1 MADHGHVEYATADG
15 NDMPAHEGTYERF
28 VLLAFVGTIHVVNVV
43 IALAIGGVQGRW
55 LTEAVII
62 VLATLVLAHGLLT
75 GAKVPSAFM
84 LALAL
89 LTLAWGAAH

>member
-1 MADHGHVEYATADG
+1 M
-15 NDMPAHEGTYERF
+15 
-28 VLLAFVGTIHVVNVV
+28 
-43 IALAIGGVQGRW
+43 QGRW
-55 LTEAVII
+55 FTEAVII